1 MNTAVPPEK
10 ILLVTVNSH
19 ETQAVLTAIQRL
31 TGTSPKSHFIERRL
45 YRDLGVIGGTSVFHA
60 LSEMGAATSGGSL
73 QTVDLAIRALHP
85 TMVIAVGIAFG
96 VDEEKQSIGD
106 ILVSRQLWLYES
118 QRVGDAEVVLRGDKP
133 HASSSLVNLF
143 EGSAQTTAAAGA
155 YKVRVGALLTGEKL
169 IDNLDYR
176 KSLQK
181 LAAETIGGEM
191 EGGGIYVACAEHKV
205 DWIVIKS
212 ICDWAD
218 GNKGVD
224 KDVRQIEAAN
234 SAACFVA
241 NTLSEAF
248 ARSTGA
254 SPASSAGAVSAEV
267 PTPTNAV
274 ATRIERITPLL
285 EVLSGRLQEH
295 RMMADGYFQYIL
307 NKVPEVSKE
316 FETKRVEIDTAVVDI
331 IGSLQIYS
339 TDAFRNVVL
348 RIRRIISCSWQ
359 SPSGIYFTFF
369 KATGRFPREP
379 IEAAQALL
387 SNLSNCFIDMAKAMA
402 KGEDDEGLFERLL
415 AKHDLDAEAN
425 PVTLSPLTT
434 VVRAHILEP
443 EYIASRVRSEAMG
456 AYVASLQPRT

>member
-224 KDVRQIEAAN
+224 KDVR
-234 SAACFVA
+234 
-241 NTLSEAF
+241 
-248 ARSTGA
+248 
-254 SPASSAGAVSAEV
+254 PASSAGAVSAEG

>member
-1 MNTAVPPEK
+1 MNTAVTPEK

-31 TGTSPKSHFIERRL
+31 TGASPKSHFIERRL

-118 QRVGDAEVVLRGDKP
+118 QRIGDAEVVLRGDKP
-133 HASSSLVNLF
+133 HASSTLVNLF
-143 EGSAQTTAAAGA
+143 EGLAQTTAAAGP

-218 GNKGVD
+218 GNKGLD
-224 KDVRQIEAAN
+224 KDARQIEAAN

-241 NTLSEAF
+241 NTLSEVF
-248 ARSTGA
+248 ARTTG
-254 SPASSAGAVSAEV
+254 SSSVSSAGAVRAET
-267 PTPTNAV
+267 PRPTNSVTA
-274 ATRIERITPLL
+274 RIERITPLL

-295 RMMADGYFQYIL
+295 RMMTESYFRHIL
-307 NKVPEVSKE
+307 NKVPDVSKE
-316 FETKRVEIDTAVVDI
+316 FEAKRVEIDTAVVDI

-339 TDAFRNVVL
+339 TDAFHNVVH
-348 RIRRIISCSWQ
+348 RVRRIISCSWQ
-359 SPSGIYFTFF
+359 SPSGIYYTFLN
-369 KATGRFPREP
+369 ATGRFPREP

-387 SNLSNCFIDMAKAMA
+387 SDLSNCFIDMARTMA
-402 KGEDDEGLFERLL
+402 KGEDDDGLFDRLL
-415 AKHDLDAEAN
+415 AKHDLDADAN
-425 PVTLSPLTT
+425 PVNLSSLAT
-434 VVRAHILEP
+434 VARAYILEP
-443 EYIASRVRSEAMG
+443 EYVTSSARSEAMD
-456 AYVASLQPRT
+456 AYVASLE